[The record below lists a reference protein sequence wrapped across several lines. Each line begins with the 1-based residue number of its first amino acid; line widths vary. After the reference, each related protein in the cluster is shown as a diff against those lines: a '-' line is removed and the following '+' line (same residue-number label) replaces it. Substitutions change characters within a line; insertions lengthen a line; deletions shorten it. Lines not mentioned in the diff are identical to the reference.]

1 MKQRYLKFNFSPWMA
16 ILLVLILAGCT
27 STLIP
32 QPAPPEIPAESK
44 IMDHD
49 KIRPNP
55 DLSPEEVVKIQV
67 EALQN
72 NDELDKGIEIT
83 FRFASPANK
92 QATGPLNRF
101 VRLVK
106 NPSYRPMLN
115 HRAAVYGPMK
125 ITGDTATQR
134 VTITGADGSASVY
147 IFELSKQDLPDC
159 QGCWMTDTV
168 VLAPT
173 RQQELKE
180 I

>member
-1 MKQRYLKFNFSPWMA
+1 MRQRYLKFYISRWIGVFF
-16 ILLVLILAGCT
+16 ILALAGCAPV
-27 STLIP
+27 LAP
-32 QPAPPEIPAESK
+32 PAPVEEPVEAKSL
-44 IMDHD
+44 DHD

-67 EALQN
+67 EALRN

-92 QATGPLNRF
+92 EMTGPLNRF

-115 HRAAVYGPMK
+115 HRTAEYAPIK
-125 ITGDTATQR
+125 ISGDTATQR
-134 VTITGADGSASVY
+134 VTITGADGKASVY
-147 IFELSKQDLPDC
+147 VFELSKQDLPDC
-159 QGCWMTDTV
+159 QGCWMTDSV
-168 VLAPT
+168 ILVPT